1 MKTCTPGII
10 IALLLLFTLTSTLV
24 IGQDNIERALA
35 DSISKETPAPP
46 SAKMQEN
53 GASSRNTEISME
65 IDGLLVDETK
75 TKAGRD
81 FYDYLYS
88 KWDAPPGVSNYNIKV
103 SEKPYRVNLTLL
115 EIYVNDEMVINTILQ
130 PRQQIIMDL
139 AEQVAIGLGQYLLQL
154 SETIK
159 QLEDEDQSGSG
170 IF

>member
-10 IALLLLFTLTSTLV
+10 VVLLFLLTINITV
-24 IGQDNIERALA
+24 KGQDNTERALA
-35 DSISKETPAPP
+35 DSISKESPAPP

-53 GASSRNTEISME
+53 GTSATSAEITME

-81 FYDYLYS
+81 FYDYFYS
-88 KWDAPPGVSNYNIKV
+88 KWDAPQGVSNYNIII

-115 EIYVNDEMVINTILQ
+115 EIYVNDEMVINTVLQ

-139 AEQVAIGLGQYLLQL
+139 AEQVAIGLGQYLMQL

-159 QLEDEDQSGSG
+159 QLDDEDQSGSG